1 MNNNV
6 LRGAKSVCFNSLI
19 KISSVMSLICLFIC
33 PQMVANMASGL
44 LAEPR
49 PSRGAG
55 VSDKTQRVRPFSA
68 VEAHPKHC
76 CEQSQ
81 RKTLTQALKQTEDGV
96 RPGL

>member
-1 MNNNV
+1 
-6 LRGAKSVCFNSLI
+6 
-19 KISSVMSLICLFIC
+19 MSLICLFIC

-81 RKTLTQALKQTEDGV
+81 RKTVTQDSKQTEDGV
-96 RPGL
+96 HPGL